1 MRRICQPLLARLGR
15 EGKSANVSLPQ
26 QLCTEGLCL
35 SGTSENAAVNAVPP
49 AGQRFELTPIRLP
62 VLATF
67 AALIA
72 GLGLG
77 VILSD
82 VAIPAWLTDS
92 IALVGS
98 LWLRALQMTIIP
110 LVASLLVLGLAQM
123 IDAASAGASARRF
136 VALVLGVAV
145 TGGVFTA
152 IMLPLVLDV
161 LPIPQSASDFLA
173 DIPDDA
179 GAVPGILEFLK
190 SLIAPNIIAAAS
202 ETAMLPL
209 TIFFALLAVAI
220 TRLPSDQS
228 ETMLRFFHALA
239 NAMLQIIGW
248 VLWIAPVGVLA
259 LAMGVGL
266 KSGAGAFATLAHY
279 IAVVSAMGGFIL
291 VLAYALAWGLGGIG
305 LARFARAVLP
315 AQAVAVSTQSSLASL
330 PAMLDSASRL
340 DLRPSTAEFV
350 LPLAVAIFR
359 ATSVA
364 MNLAVALYVAAL
376 AGVQVSPGL
385 VAIGIAVA
393 VVISVGSVSLPGS
406 ISFVV
411 SIGPIALAMGVP
423 IEPLALLVAV
433 EMLPDIM
440 RTLGNVTM
448 NVAVT
453 SVVDKGATG
462 ERA

>member
-1 MRRICQPLLARLGR
+1 MDG
-15 EGKSANVSLPQ
+15 
-26 QLCTEGLCL
+26 
-35 SGTSENAAVNAVPP
+35 AAA
-49 AGQRFELTPIRLP
+49 AAKGRFELTPIRLP

-67 AALIA
+67 GALIV
-72 GLGLG
+72 GLVLG
-77 VILSD
+77 
-82 VAIPAWLTDS
+82 
-92 IALVGS
+92 IALAGRAMPAQLVEVVALLGS

-123 IDAASAGASARRF
+123 VEAARAGAAARLF
-136 VALVLGVAV
+136 VALVLAVAV
-145 TGGVFTA
+145 AGGVFTA
-152 IMLPLVLDV
+152 IALPLALEAF
-161 LPIPQSASDFLA
+161 PIPDTASGFLA
-173 DIPDDA
+173 RDTSPA
-179 GAVPGILEFLK
+179 GELPGVLEFLK

-202 ETAMLPL
+202 ETAMLPV
-209 TIFFALLAVAI
+209 TVFFALLAVAI
-220 TRLPSDQS
+220 TRLPPSQG
-228 ETMLRFFHALA
+228 EVLLAFFHALA

-248 VLWIAPVGVLA
+248 VLWIAPLGVAA
-259 LAMGVGL
+259 LAFGVGL
-266 KSGAGAFATLAHY
+266 ESGGGAFAALAHY
-279 IAVVSAMGGFIL
+279 IVVVSAMGGFIL
-291 VLAYALAWGLGGIG
+291 VLAYALAKVLGGQSLRG
-305 LARFARAVLP
+305 FARAVLP

-330 PAMLDSASRL
+330 PAMLESAGRL
-340 DLRPSTAEFV
+340 NLRASTAEFV

-376 AGVQVSPGL
+376 AGVDVPPALIAVG
-385 VAIGIAVA
+385 IGVA

-453 SVVDKGATG
+453 SAVD
-462 ERA
+462 RSVDDPPL